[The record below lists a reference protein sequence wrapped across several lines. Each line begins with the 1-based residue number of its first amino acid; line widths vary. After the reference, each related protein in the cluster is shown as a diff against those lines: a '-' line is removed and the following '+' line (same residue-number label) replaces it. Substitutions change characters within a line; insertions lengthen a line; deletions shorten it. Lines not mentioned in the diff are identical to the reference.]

1 MAPPLYAES
10 VEYTDGTPMT
20 VDQYAHDVAAFMMW
34 VAEPKLEQRKQMGF
48 RVMIFLVVFA
58 SLLYFV
64 KRAIWRDVDH

>member
-1 MAPPLYAES
+1 
-10 VEYTDGTPMT
+10 
-20 VDQYAHDVAAFMMW
+20 
-34 VAEPKLEQRKQMGF
+34 MGF